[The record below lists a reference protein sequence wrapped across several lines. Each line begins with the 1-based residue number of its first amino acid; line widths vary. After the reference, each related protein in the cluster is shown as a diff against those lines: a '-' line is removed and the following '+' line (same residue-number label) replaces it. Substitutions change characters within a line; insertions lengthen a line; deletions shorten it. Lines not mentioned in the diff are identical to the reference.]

1 MAVVVVEEER
11 GEVQAEEP
19 MVVVDSWTR
28 WAAAVRPAAAAVG
41 AGVAGAAAAAA
52 TAAGEGEGE
61 EDLFR
66 GGCLCQ
72 C

>member
-1 MAVVVVEEER
+1 MAVVVVEER

-19 MVVVDSWTR
+19 VVVVDSWTR
-28 WAAAVRPAAAAVG
+28 WAAAVRPAAAAAVG
-41 AGVAGAAAAAA
+41 ARVAGAAAAAA